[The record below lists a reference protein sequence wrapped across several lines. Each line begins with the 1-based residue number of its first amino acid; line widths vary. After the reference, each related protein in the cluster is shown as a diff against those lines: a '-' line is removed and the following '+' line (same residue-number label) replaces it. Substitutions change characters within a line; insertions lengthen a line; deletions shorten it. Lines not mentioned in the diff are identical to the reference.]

1 MHEHPA
7 STGPPPPS
15 TTTQHALDGLRNAIT
30 TRALR
35 PGQRVGQD
43 ELAGQLGV
51 SIAPI
56 REALRILEQEG
67 QVTYYPRRG
76 YFVTQLDLADLSE
89 IYALRALLET
99 RTARQAIQAVD
110 SQALERAASA
120 ATDCARAVEAGNVL
134 AELEANR
141 RFHFAILE
149 PAAHPHTLRL
159 IRQLWDLTEAYRALY
174 YNQEQERRRTVA
186 AHERILAALV
196 AHDADLLVA
205 ELDEHRERALAVLAQ
220 ILAPAA

>member
-1 MHEHPA
+1 MQQQSPRLRPA
-7 STGPPPPS
+7 PPR
-15 TTTQHALDGLRNAIT
+15 TATEHALDALRNAIT
-30 TRALR
+30 TRVLR

-89 IYALRALLET
+89 IYALRALLEA

-110 SQALERAASA
+110 GRTLERAAGA
-120 ATDCARAVEAGNVL
+120 AADCTIAVDAGNVL

-149 PAAHPHTLRL
+149 PAAQPHTLRL

-174 YNQEQERRRTVA
+174 YNQEQERRRTIA
-186 AHERILAALV
+186 AHERILAAL
-196 AHDADLLVA
+196 AARDGDLLVA
-205 ELDEHRERALAVLAQ
+205 ELDAHRDRALAVLAE
-220 ILAPAA
+220 ILAPPA